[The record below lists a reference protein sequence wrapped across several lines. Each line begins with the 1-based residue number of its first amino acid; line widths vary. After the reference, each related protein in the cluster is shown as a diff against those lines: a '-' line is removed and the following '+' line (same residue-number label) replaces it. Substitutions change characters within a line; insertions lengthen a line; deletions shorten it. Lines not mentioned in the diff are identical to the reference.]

1 MTITVRSTIS
11 EEQKASYEED
21 GYLII
26 RNLLSADEVGAWRRV
41 VRQQAQINAYP
52 PTLKYPEPAKYTV
65 SGNKL
70 AEPGMAPMVEQA
82 GMIDAIE
89 GRLGQPAHFAAFVAY
104 VRPQGKKGGPAH
116 CDYKR
121 WRAVGSSMNWMFAII
136 PLTDFDV
143 EFGQFLVSPG
153 SHKLTQVVER
163 RREFWTFGAPTR
175 SNWPPSSIRS

>member
-70 AEPGMAPMVEQA
+70 AEP
-82 GMIDAIE
+82 
-89 GRLGQPAHFAAFVAY
+89 
-104 VRPQGKKGGPAH
+104 
-116 CDYKR
+116 
-121 WRAVGSSMNWMFAII
+121 
-136 PLTDFDV
+136 
-143 EFGQFLVSPG
+143 
-153 SHKLTQVVER
+153 
-163 RREFWTFGAPTR
+163 
-175 SNWPPSSIRS
+175 